1 MSDGG
6 LVTANNDHPCVCGYH
21 GPLANHLRVH
31 FQCVRVLKGQVGIG
45 DEMSDEEFCVRAALL
60 VHQCPAFCC
69 PGGDHSEIPD
79 ICLKWWKSAGWEIMK
94 WEGKAK
100 DVTSVLI
107 KKRSSRFLKTLED
120 GQVRQQ
126 NQMNQSGRRGELDR
140 SQWKGNSEE
149 RLVDAPNEMGPPS
162 GVPPQGVAL

>member
-1 MSDGG
+1 
-6 LVTANNDHPCVCGYH
+6 
-21 GPLANHLRVH
+21 
-31 FQCVRVLKGQVGIG
+31 
-45 DEMSDEEFCVRAALL
+45 
-60 VHQCPAFCC
+60 
-69 PGGDHSEIPD
+69 
-79 ICLKWWKSAGWEIMK
+79 MK